1 VNELWFSSV
10 RPFSN
15 GPFWSLGY
23 EFWYYVIFAAA
34 YYLKSPL
41 KYLVVAA
48 LCLLVGPKI
57 LILFPVWLLG
67 VWVYFKIKTKPV
79 AEPVGWALVLGTTT
93 AYLLFQQYGFPQL
106 LLDWTVGQLGSKFVH
121 DQMMYSEKFLSS
133 YVVGVLVATHFVGIA
148 SVAPRLSR
156 AFGRLEGPIRYLAG
170 YTFAAYLF
178 HYPLLQFFAALASGL
193 DDPSL
198 RSSVVVFGTLGAIW
212 ALGTI
217 TERRKSDVKRWLLSA
232 YEALARKASPG
243 TNPRG

>member
-1 VNELWFSSV
+1 
-10 RPFSN
+10 
-15 GPFWSLGY
+15 
-23 EFWYYVIFAAA
+23 
-34 YYLKSPL
+34 
-41 KYLVVAA
+41 
-48 LCLLVGPKI
+48 
-57 LILFPVWLLG
+57 
-67 VWVYFKIKTKPV
+67 
-79 AEPVGWALVLGTTT
+79 
-93 AYLLFQQYGFPQL
+93 
-106 LLDWTVGQLGSKFVH
+106 
-121 DQMMYSEKFLSS
+121 MMYSEKFLSS

-156 AFGRLEGPIRYLAG
+156 AFGRLEGPIRHLAG